1 VPADGSLPYHE
12 RGGLCTSTAIFIPT
26 YRRAHRIAALVG
38 NVHEATD
45 SAHRLVF
52 IVAEDDVPT
61 RAAVDAAGEQC
72 IINTGPPTY
81 AGAINTAFHA
91 TDDPYFFC
99 GADDLR
105 FYPGWLAHALAAMTD
120 GIGVVGV
127 NDLAYT
133 DTIEGESAPHFLVR
147 RLYIARYS
155 GVIDQPNAVLSAY
168 DHNYTDTE
176 FVATARVRRMY
187 RYCSEAIVE
196 HLHPLWKKG
205 EDDPIYE
212 KGRRRYEEDGQRY
225 MRRRPLWESR

>member
-1 VPADGSLPYHE
+1 ME
-12 RGGLCTSTAIFIPT
+12 
-26 YRRAHRIAALVG
+26 
-38 NVHEATD
+38 
-45 SAHRLVF
+45 
-52 IVAEDDVPT
+52 EDAPT

-72 IINTGPPTY
+72 IINTGTPTY
-81 AGAINTAFHA
+81 AGAINVAFHA

-127 NDLAYT
+127 DDLAYA
-133 DTIEGESAPHFLVR
+133 DTVKGERVPHFLVR

-155 GVIDQPNAVLSAY
+155 GVIDQPNAVLSVY

-176 FVATARVRRMY
+176 FVATARARRMY
-187 RYCSEAIVE
+187 RYCPEAIVE
-196 HLHPLWKKG
+196 HLHPLWGKG

-212 KGRRRYEEDGQRY
+212 KGKRRYEEDGQRY
-225 MRRRPLWESR
+225 IRRRPLWESR